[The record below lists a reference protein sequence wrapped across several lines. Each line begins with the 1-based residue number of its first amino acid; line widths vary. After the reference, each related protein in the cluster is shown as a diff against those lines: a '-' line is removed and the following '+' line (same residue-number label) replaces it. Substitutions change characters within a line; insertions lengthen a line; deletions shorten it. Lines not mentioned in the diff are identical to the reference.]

1 MSELAYFVNC
11 ACSIALIGFN
21 IYIENKFFKD
31 DRKRSKIHITIDT
44 SNPFHTITFSMLI
57 ALIITSP
64 LIWFLAIAYG
74 IIILWGSYKRNKDK
88 KK

>member
-1 MSELAYFVNC
+1 VSELAYFVNC

-31 DRKRSKIHITIDT
+31 DKKRSKIYITIDI
-44 SNPFHTITFSMLI
+44 SNPFHIITFSMLI

-64 LIWFLAIAYG
+64 LIWLLAIAYG
-74 IIILWGSYKRNKDK
+74 ITILWWAYKRNKRCK
-88 KK
+88 K